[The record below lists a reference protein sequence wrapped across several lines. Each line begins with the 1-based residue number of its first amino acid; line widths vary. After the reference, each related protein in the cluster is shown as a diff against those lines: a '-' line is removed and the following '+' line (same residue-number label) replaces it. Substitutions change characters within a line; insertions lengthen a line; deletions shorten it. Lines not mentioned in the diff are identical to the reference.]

1 MMPFNFIS
9 FLNNF
14 ILKTV
19 NFQSENFCSV
29 AELLDFRKK
38 MQHEDNNDDY
48 NDKDAVPFL
57 VSQSVMN
64 LIFI

>member
-1 MMPFNFIS
+1 MPFNFIS

-14 ILKTV
+14 ILKIV
-19 NFQSENFCSV
+19 NFQSEKFCSV

-48 NDKDAVPFL
+48 DDKDAVPFL
-57 VSQSVMN
+57 ISQSVMN

>member
-1 MMPFNFIS
+1 MPFNFIS

-14 ILKTV
+14 ILKIV
-19 NFQSENFCSV
+19 NFQSEKFCSV
-29 AELLDFRKK
+29 AEFLDFRKK

-48 NDKDAVPFL
+48 DDKDAVPFL
-57 VSQSVMN
+57 LSQSVMN